1 MEQRSSSPSSTQAH
15 AQDPAAAT
23 TAYPRCGRRSIF
35 HSYWQKKSS
44 CTTSAVDN
52 GFTDSLVREG
62 GGRRSSKLEPSYLG
76 VYSFVPLKPKP
87 WHQSSPPG
95 LIPIGGS
102 TDSITPSSPLS
113 HPPCLK
119 PILRRC
125 QQSGRCD
132 NLCIGQSSPNPTTS
146 QNQFSVGP
154 LPFLD
159 DDTSESCDNIDTNAT
174 SRVVNVK
181 RRPTSMVHFDP
192 TITVHECVVEVDSI
206 SSDCGNWF
214 SENEL
219 RAFLHETMNICRSS
233 AMNAH
238 KAYCLPE
245 VKKAYD
251 TAHEVGIKCPVLSS
265 TYSTHRA
272 LFAEEV
278 LHATDEDAIV
288 HDGSFKF
295 FQLIKE
301 EVQRVLIVDTSL
313 SSRKLLRR
321 HILAMFPHAHID
333 VASSGED
340 VLDKIDVCY
349 DRGCINYDLVVVEEH
364 LHQCDED
371 ATATS
376 ISFNLTGS
384 ELLRLLNE
392 MEDIA
397 VIGLETCDKPSRK
410 LDSRKSLKIGVS
422 VSLGRDCLSL
432 RHKGG
437 ADIFWSKPPPKPSN
451 LLRNQVLNALL
462 SKRGSAVFVCGC

>member
-1 MEQRSSSPSSTQAH
+1 
-15 AQDPAAAT
+15 
-23 TAYPRCGRRSIF
+23 
-35 HSYWQKKSS
+35 
-44 CTTSAVDN
+44 
-52 GFTDSLVREG
+52 
-62 GGRRSSKLEPSYLG
+62 
-76 VYSFVPLKPKP
+76 
-87 WHQSSPPG
+87 
-95 LIPIGGS
+95 
-102 TDSITPSSPLS
+102 
-113 HPPCLK
+113 
-119 PILRRC
+119 
-125 QQSGRCD
+125 
-132 NLCIGQSSPNPTTS
+132 
-146 QNQFSVGP
+146 
-154 LPFLD
+154 
-159 DDTSESCDNIDTNAT
+159 
-174 SRVVNVK
+174 
-181 RRPTSMVHFDP
+181 
-192 TITVHECVVEVDSI
+192 
-206 SSDCGNWF
+206 
-214 SENEL
+214 
-219 RAFLHETMNICRSS
+219 
-233 AMNAH
+233 MNAQ

-301 EVQRVLIVDTSL
+301 EVQRVLIVDNSL